1 MRTLILGTTL
11 VVAILWVAMLLPY
24 LPGRFDASAAAVS
37 FLVRV
42 AGHASLILAP
52 VGLVWSIHPRLSR
65 RWLTV
70 ALVLAALIAATT
82 ALAALAINQLALG
95 VVVGLSAASFLWRLR
110 RRMRVDFAGLAGS
123 QMRISLCLLTIPL
136 LLLAFQ
142 ATVLPRA
149 ASWSR
154 DRAIQR
160 STALIAEIESFRQRR
175 GHYPISLRS
184 LNRDVP
190 TGIVGIE
197 RFHYEPSGEAYHVF
211 FVRPSLELDA
221 AEVVIFNPRNE
232 PRFTSHELDLLQ
244 YDGDQLDRRRGD
256 QRRTQLGQP
265 HWVSILFD

>member
-1 MRTLILGTTL
+1 MDKFTQTHETRHTRSRGPLGPADTH
-11 VVAILWVAMLLPY
+11 ARY
-24 LPGRFDASAAAVS
+24 NSGGR
-37 FLVRV
+37 
-42 AGHASLILAP
+42 
-52 VGLVWSIHPRLSR
+52 HP
-65 RWLTV
+65 
-70 ALVLAALIAATT
+70 
-82 ALAALAINQLALG
+82 INQLALR
-95 VVVGLSAASFLWRLR
+95 VVVGLSATSFLWRLR

-160 STALIAEIESFRQRR
+160 SPALIAEIESFRQRR
-175 GHYPISLRS
+175 GHYPVSLRS

-197 RFHYEPSGEAYHVF
+197 RFHYAPSGEAYHVC

-221 AEVVIFNPRNE
+221 ALGLNLVRLSSNGSWVATPPRLERTRHGPRGCRRFRHRATVPRKNRSSPKNRAGTGSVTLRASNPPLTHASQSVRLALA
-232 PRFTSHELDLLQ
+232 SS
-244 YDGDQLDRRRGD
+244 
-256 QRRTQLGQP
+256 
-265 HWVSILFD
+265 V